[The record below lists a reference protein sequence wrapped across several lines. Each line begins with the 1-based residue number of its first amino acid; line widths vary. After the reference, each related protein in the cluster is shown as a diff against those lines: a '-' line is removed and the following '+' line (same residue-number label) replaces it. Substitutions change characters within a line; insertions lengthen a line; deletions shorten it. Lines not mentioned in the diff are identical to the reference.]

1 MENKEYVFTTS
12 YNESKLAKLTKHVNK
27 KQISIL
33 TSCLVVEIV
42 AAAFCFLSGVFMKKP
57 VIIGFSGLFTVISI
71 TMMISRYRFTEAYI
85 KKNFKKIQTQMPI
98 SVTITLNDKI
108 RLYNVLPHGEGSSV
122 FEYSG
127 VKEVSIVG
135 EYIFIK
141 FNDNRFVSFE
151 AEQKEEVLQFIQ
163 NKIKE
168 GKEEK

>member
-42 AAAFCFLSGVFMKKP
+42 AAAICFLSGVFMKNP

-71 TMMISRYRFTEAYI
+71 LMIISRYRYTGAY
-85 KKNFKKIQTQMPI
+85 
-98 SVTITLNDKI
+98 I

-127 VKEVSIVG
+127 VKEASIVD

-151 AEQKEEVLQFIQ
+151 AEQKEEILEFIQ